1 MVRNILPFGI
11 AMALLATSAS
21 ASNLVLNGGFTTGDF
36 TNWSFGSWG
45 VGTFPADPGTPP
57 SGTTFA
63 ASTGCVGAPCN
74 DPVSGA
80 FISQTLATVASQ
92 AYTLT
97 FFYDAGSNSGAEED
111 GTTELDVLWN
121 GSLVSGGQIIDATA
135 NTWEQYTFTGLT
147 ASGSS
152 TVLEF
157 TGRQDPATLYL
168 TDISVTASSTTP
180 EPASLTL
187 IGGGLLCMIG
197 AILRRQRK
205 V

>member
-1 MVRNILPFGI
+1 MTRKILLFGI
-11 AMALLATSAS
+11 AMALSATFATAS
-21 ASNLVLNGGFTTGDF
+21 SLVLNGGFITGDF
-36 TNWSFGSWG
+36 TDWGNSESWSVTG
-45 VGTFPADPGTPP
+45 FPTDPGYPTD
-57 SGTTFA
+57 TTYA

-92 AYTLT
+92 TYTLT
-97 FFYDAGSNSGAEED
+97 FFYDAGAGSGV

-121 GSLVSGGQIIDATA
+121 GSIVSGGQIIDATA
-135 NTWEQYTFTGLT
+135 STWEEYTFTGLT

-157 TGRQDPATLYL
+157 TGRQDPAFLYL
-168 TDISVTASSTTP
+168 TDISVTGAGSTTP

-187 IGGGLLCMIG
+187 IGGGLLGMIG
-197 AILRRQRK
+197 AALRRQRK